1 LGGDREPDDLD
12 AMRADEVRN
21 SLVLVDEDG
30 ARKVVA

>member
-12 AMRADEVRN
+12 AMGADEVRN
-21 SLVLVDEDG
+21 SQVLVDEDG